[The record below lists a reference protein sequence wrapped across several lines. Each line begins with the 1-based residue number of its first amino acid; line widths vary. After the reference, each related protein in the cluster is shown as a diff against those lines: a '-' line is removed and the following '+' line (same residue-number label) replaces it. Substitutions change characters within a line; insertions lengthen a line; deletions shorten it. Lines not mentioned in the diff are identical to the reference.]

1 MAVDCQNIYKNARKS
16 AGMTQEKA
24 AQLLNVSVDS
34 LRDYEQS
41 QRPVPSDVASAMCDV
56 YQAPYLAVQHLRLS
70 SELGKRVV
78 PEIQLKDLPEAGPDA
93 FATNL
98 ELSIRAELSSP
109 VPQDVV
115 IPPRGVD
122 FISGAVAP
130 EININVTKSGLVI
143 ESGTARARLSTTP
156 AENYPT
162 FDGPGKDAKRCVVSA
177 NDLSWAVSK
186 VLYAVSKDDRHPAH
200 KGLCFSHSGD
210 DTLEICALDGY
221 RMAVSRIN
229 CTADGDFK
237 FVLPAAT
244 AKAIDTLGLDGSV
257 NIERDRKKAIFSDD
271 KYEVK
276 SRLIAEPFLDY
287 AKVTSQKYSGAGIVV
302 DRKDLLG
309 VLGRVKLARSAD
321 AKDKSVLVMDFEPG
335 GTGRASMRS
344 AIAQMREEFDFQG
357 ELEDPVRIGFNLDFL
372 SEALKSMEA
381 DKVKMQLNGSLSP
394 IKLVEPHYE
403 AFVLPVKVR
412 SEE

>member
-1 MAVDCQNIYKNARKS
+1 MSSSAETILRKGKTMKFERS
-16 AGMTQEKA
+16 EIGALFSK
-24 AQLLNVSVDS
+24 
-34 LRDYEQS
+34 LRT
-41 QRPVPSDVASAMCDV
+41 A
-56 YQAPYLAVQHLRLS
+56 
-70 SELGKRVV
+70 V
-78 PEIQLKDLPEAGPDA
+78 PEVRAVGNDSTGILLSGPDA

-109 VPQDVV
+109 VPQGVV

-162 FDGPGKDAKRCVVSA
+162 FDGPGKDAKRCVVRA
-177 NDLSWAVSK
+177 NDLSWAISK
-186 VLYAVSKDDRHPAH
+186 VLYAVSKEDRHPAH
-200 KGLCFSHSGD
+200 KGLCFSHNGD

-221 RMAVSRIN
+221 RMAISRID

-257 NIERDRKKAIFSDD
+257 SIERDRKKAVFSDD

-344 AIAQMREEFDFQG
+344 AIAQMREEFAFQG
-357 ELEDPVRIGFNLDFL
+357 ELEEPVRIGFNLDFL

-381 DKVKMQLNGSLSP
+381 DKVQMQLNGSLSP

>member
-1 MAVDCQNIYKNARKS
+1 MKFERSEIGALFSK
-16 AGMTQEKA
+16 
-24 AQLLNVSVDS
+24 
-34 LRDYEQS
+34 LRT
-41 QRPVPSDVASAMCDV
+41 A
-56 YQAPYLAVQHLRLS
+56 
-70 SELGKRVV
+70 V
-78 PEIQLKDLPEAGPDA
+78 PEVRAVGNDSTGILLSGPDA

-109 VPQDVV
+109 VPQGVV

-162 FDGPGKDAKRCVVSA
+162 FDGPGKDAKRCVVRA
-177 NDLSWAVSK
+177 NDLSWAISK
-186 VLYAVSKDDRHPAH
+186 VLYAVSKEDRHPAH
-200 KGLCFSHSGD
+200 KGLCFSHNGD

-221 RMAVSRIN
+221 RMAISRID

-257 NIERDRKKAIFSDD
+257 SIERDRKKAIFSDD

-287 AKVTSQKYSGAGIVV
+287 AKVTSQKYSGAEIVV

-344 AIAQMREEFDFQG
+344 AIAQMSEEFSFQG
-357 ELEDPVRIGFNLDFL
+357 DLEDPVRIGFNLDFL

-381 DKVKMQLNGSLSP
+381 DKVKMQLNG
-394 IKLVEPHYE
+394 
-403 AFVLPVKVR
+403 
-412 SEE
+412 

>member
-1 MAVDCQNIYKNARKS
+1 MKFERSEIGALFSK
-16 AGMTQEKA
+16 
-24 AQLLNVSVDS
+24 
-34 LRDYEQS
+34 LRT
-41 QRPVPSDVASAMCDV
+41 A
-56 YQAPYLAVQHLRLS
+56 
-70 SELGKRVV
+70 V
-78 PEIQLKDLPEAGPDA
+78 PEVRAVGNDSTGILLSGPDA

-257 NIERDRKKAIFSDD
+257 NIERDRKEAIFSDD

-302 DRKDLLG
+302 GRKDLLG

-344 AIAQMREEFDFQG
+344 AIAQMREEFAFQG

>member
-1 MAVDCQNIYKNARKS
+1 MKFERSEIGALFSK
-16 AGMTQEKA
+16 
-24 AQLLNVSVDS
+24 
-34 LRDYEQS
+34 LRT
-41 QRPVPSDVASAMCDV
+41 A
-56 YQAPYLAVQHLRLS
+56 
-70 SELGKRVV
+70 V
-78 PEIQLKDLPEAGPDA
+78 PEVRAVGNDSTGILLSGPDA

-109 VPQDVV
+109 VPQGVV

-177 NDLSWAVSK
+177 SDLSWAISK
-186 VLYAVSKDDRHPAH
+186 VLYAVSKEDRHPAH
-200 KGLCFSHSGD
+200 KGLCFSHNGD

-221 RMAVSRIN
+221 RMAISRIG

-257 NIERDRKKAIFSDD
+257 SIERDRKKAVFSDNNF
-271 KYEVK
+271 EVK

-287 AKVTSQKYSGAGIVV
+287 SKIAAQKSEGTRIVL
-302 DRKDLLG
+302 DRKELLG

-321 AKDKSVLVMDFEPG
+321 AKEKSTLVMDLEPG

-344 AIAQMREEFDFQG
+344 TIAQMNEEFSFNGKLD
-357 ELEDPVRIGFNLDFL
+357 ERLRIGFNLEFL
-372 SEALKSMEA
+372 SEALKSMEGDEVSA
-381 DKVKMQLNGSLSP
+381 WVVGPLSP
-394 IKLVEPHYE
+394 VKLIEPQYE
-403 AFVLPVKVR
+403 ALVLPVKVK
-412 SEE
+412 EEA

>member
-1 MAVDCQNIYKNARKS
+1 MSSSAETILRK
-16 AGMTQEKA
+16 EKTMKFERSEIGT
-24 AQLLNVSVDS
+24 LFSK
-34 LRDYEQS
+34 LRT
-41 QRPVPSDVASAMCDV
+41 A
-56 YQAPYLAVQHLRLS
+56 
-70 SELGKRVV
+70 V
-78 PEIQLKDLPEAGPDA
+78 PEVRAVGNDSTGILLSGPDA

-109 VPQDVV
+109 VPQGVV

-162 FDGPGKDAKRCVVSA
+162 FDGPGKDAKRCVVRA
-177 NDLSWAVSK
+177 NDLSWAISK
-186 VLYAVSKDDRHPAH
+186 VLYAVSKEDRHPAH
-200 KGLCFSHSGD
+200 KGLCFSHNGD

-221 RMAVSRIN
+221 RMAISRID

-257 NIERDRKKAIFSDD
+257 SIERDRKKAVFSDNNF
-271 KYEVK
+271 EVK
-276 SRLIAEPFLDY
+276 SRLIVEPFLDY
-287 AKVTSQKYSGAGIVV
+287 SKIAAQKSGGTRIVL
-302 DRKDLLG
+302 DRKELLG

-321 AKDKSVLVMDFEPG
+321 AKEKSTLVMDLEPG

-344 AIAQMREEFDFQG
+344 TIAQMNEEFSFNGKLD
-357 ELEDPVRIGFNLDFL
+357 ERLRIGFNLEFL
-372 SEALKSMEA
+372 SEALKSMEGDEVSA
-381 DKVKMQLNGSLSP
+381 WVVGPLSP
-394 IKLVEPHYE
+394 VKLIEPQYE
-403 AFVLPVKVR
+403 ALVLPVKVK
-412 SEE
+412 EEA